1 MGDGHIPGTSC
12 QCGREASGCDEGGG
26 PPGAHGGAGG
36 GLDPRGLSLCLCVH
50 PAPGAGVSH
59 PPPPTASLP
68 CCLKVRGGSKHTQP
82 GKAGPGQL
90 HDDET
95 CTPKTGRLDDWQP
108 RGSGKPARAACPSE
122 VPTACG
128 GRGGR
133 DKRSRGVGVS
143 AEHSLRPRPCPRPRQ
158 PTSPGLGPW
167 AWGAGDH
174 ALRKPLLLPGGDRS
188 GRAGAAGEAIVSG
201 LETAYGFCFKTSKL
215 LPCEKRLHK
224 SPPQVPPGGGP
235 GLGRKPWPGAELWER
250 GGRGGPVGS
259 AQGAG
264 RGWGARR
271 PPRVWAPGPSLPG
284 AVVLQLWTQ
293 VLVTVDQGP
302 REESGVMWPTGL

>member
-1 MGDGHIPGTSC
+1 MRVGGLLELTVGPEVGWTRVGSPSACVFTRPRGPGSPILPHPRLLFHVALKSAVARNTHSLAKP
-12 QCGREASGCDEGGG
+12 GRANCMMTKRAPQRPDVWTTGS
-26 PPGAHGGAGG
+26 PGAQGSRHV
-36 GLDPRGLSLCLCVH
+36 LR
-50 PAPGAGVSH
+50 
-59 PPPPTASLP
+59 
-68 CCLKVRGGSKHTQP
+68 VRAK
-82 GKAGPGQL
+82 
-90 HDDET
+90 
-95 CTPKTGRLDDWQP
+95 
-108 RGSGKPARAACPSE
+108 CPQH
-122 VPTACG
+122 A

-302 REESGVMWPTGL
+302 REESGVMWPTRL